1 MKPPRVHSPAVLL
14 EHGTVA
20 SIKKAKERQAE
31 YERFFWDQHFEL
43 QYQRDKIK
51 EQISDALNTGCISNF
66 QFQHWQRCVKYRYG
80 LHPLCVIG
88 SLSDPGGRF
97 NIGDF
102 NAQTFE
108 PFPALYLA
116 EDKSTAMAEHLDG
129 KFS

>member
-51 EQISDALNTGCISNF
+51 EQISDALNT
-66 QFQHWQRCVKYRYG
+66 
-80 LHPLCVIG
+80 
-88 SLSDPGGRF
+88 
-97 NIGDF
+97 
-102 NAQTFE
+102 
-108 PFPALYLA
+108 ALYKQFPVSALA
-116 EDKSTAMAEHLDG
+116 TLCEISLRPASIVRHR
-129 KFS
+129 